1 MLLDVYQSDIEI
13 AVGIVIA
20 IIEVPK
26 GVKRYPL
33 SPLEWSVASTNS
45 VPIKKPMR
53 MKTLAAAS
61 ALAAFTTI
69 FPSSAEADDYA
80 FWYAYQGGALAML
93 CDLHMKGIIST
104 NTVQSAAE
112 GLTSPDPDIPAAS
125 TRDAIK
131 SIQEMGT
138 FDDCPLPRP

>member
-1 MLLDVYQSDIEI
+1 MKLRNLV
-13 AVGIVIA
+13 A
-20 IIEVPK
+20 
-26 GVKRYPL
+26 
-33 SPLEWSVASTNS
+33 AST
-45 VPIKKPMR
+45 
-53 MKTLAAAS
+53 LAVFS
-61 ALAAFTTI
+61 TI
-69 FPSSAEADDYA
+69 FQSSAEADDYA

-104 NTVQSAAE
+104 NTVQLAAE